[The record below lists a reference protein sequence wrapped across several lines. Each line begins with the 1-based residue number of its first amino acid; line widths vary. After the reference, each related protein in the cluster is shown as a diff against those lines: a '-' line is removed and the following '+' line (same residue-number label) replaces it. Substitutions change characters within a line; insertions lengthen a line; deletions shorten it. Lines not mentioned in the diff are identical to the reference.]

1 MYEVEETQMGIKI
14 TLTDE
19 SSIYEYECSKVE
31 AKKMAEA
38 LYHIG
43 NQ

>member
-1 MYEVEETQMGIKI
+1 MYEVEETQMGVKL
-14 TLTDE
+14 TLTDN
-19 SSIYEYECSKVE
+19 SSSFEYECSKVE
-31 AKKMAEA
+31 AKRIAEA

>member
-1 MYEVEETQMGIKI
+1 MYEVEETQIGVKLK
-14 TLTDE
+14 LTDE
-19 SSIYEYECSKVE
+19 SSKFEYECSKVE
-31 AKKMAEA
+31 AKQIAEA